1 MWKKTLLAAAVAAA
15 SMPTRA
21 AEPIAQAPASPQS
34 NPPDPRKPDG
44 DALTRMKPI
53 IVEGQL
59 IREGLKAETQSSA
72 SKMELSLRE
81 TPQSVTVITQESL
94 RARQVVDFGQA
105 LELSAGVNQYSG
117 PGPFGGQ
124 AGFGFNETTI
134 RGIQID
140 ALHDVREDGFINS
153 TYYAIP
159 DMAIY
164 DRIEIVKGPS
174 SVIYGRGSAGGLINR
189 IRKKPLAESRAQ
201 VELSAGSFDTYRA
214 DVDVT
219 GPLLSSQNVR
229 GRLVAAYED
238 EGSFVEGIETERT
251 LLAPSVDIDLTPGT
265 RLLLEGL
272 YQHDDF
278 IPNSGFPLVPRGD
291 GSYTGPDVRR
301 SLYFGVPTREENEWD
316 IYSGSAQL
324 DQALGDRWLATLRLN
339 GSKTKTPMKIDR
351 YAYNFV
357 EGDDSETEIVE
368 RRGDTLLTRNDFSID
383 RDIWA
388 SELQLSGE
396 VDVAGKT
403 VKVAAGM
410 EFSDNDYH
418 RRGAYAYL
426 GYANIYDE
434 NFSELP
440 DAEVSPG
447 FEYSTRNE
455 SLGIYLQAQV
465 RPIERLSILLGLR
478 HDETDSEYNAIST
491 QTLSQKKDDDLTGRI
506 GLTYD
511 LSQQVA
517 VYGLYAQS
525 FSPVIFEVDQQGNI
539 LEPETGEIYEA
550 GIKTEWFAQRFGVNA
565 AIFRIDRDKIPVSAE
580 TPPGEAPYSI
590 SSGLQRSDGIELEI
604 NGEPLPGWNISAAYN
619 WLDSEFMDP
628 RDTFFGAK
636 PGGSADWQL
645 GMHTSYELQSGPLKG
660 FGIGA
665 TLFAIDD
672 RGLSTFVRGTL
683 DGYERVDLNVFYKG
697 LSAYEFALSIRN
709 LFDERYIEGADRSN
723 ALAQFGSPTAALLTV
738 RHRFGR

>member
-1 MWKKTLLAAAVAAA
+1 
-15 SMPTRA
+15 
-21 AEPIAQAPASPQS
+21 
-34 NPPDPRKPDG
+34 
-44 DALTRMKPI
+44 
-53 IVEGQL
+53 
-59 IREGLKAETQSSA
+59 
-72 SKMELSLRE
+72 
-81 TPQSVTVITQESL
+81 
-94 RARQVVDFGQA
+94 
-105 LELSAGVNQYSG
+105 
-117 PGPFGGQ
+117 
-124 AGFGFNETTI
+124 
-134 RGIQID
+134 
-140 ALHDVREDGFINS
+140 
-153 TYYAIP
+153 
-159 DMAIY
+159 
-164 DRIEIVKGPS
+164 
-174 SVIYGRGSAGGLINR
+174 
-189 IRKKPLAESRAQ
+189 
-201 VELSAGSFDTYRA
+201 
-214 DVDVT
+214 
-219 GPLLSSQNVR
+219 
-229 GRLVAAYED
+229 
-238 EGSFVEGIETERT
+238 
-251 LLAPSVDIDLTPGT
+251 
-265 RLLLEGL
+265 
-272 YQHDDF
+272 
-278 IPNSGFPLVPRGD
+278 
-291 GSYTGPDVRR
+291 
-301 SLYFGVPTREENEWD
+301 
-316 IYSGSAQL
+316 
-324 DQALGDRWLATLRLN
+324 
-339 GSKTKTPMKIDR
+339 MKIDR

-357 EGDDSETEIVE
+357 EGDDPETEIVE

-465 RPIERLSILLGLR
+465 RPVERLSILLGLR

-491 QTLSQKKDDDLTGRI
+491 QTLSQKKDDDLTGRV

-511 LSQQVA
+511 LSQQVS

-525 FSPVIFEVDQQGNI
+525 FSPVIFEVDQEGNI

-580 TPPGEAPYSI
+580 TAPGDPPYSI
-590 SSGLQRSDGIELEI
+590 SSGLQRSEGVELEI

-683 DGYERVDLNVFYKG
+683 DGYERVDLNLFYKG